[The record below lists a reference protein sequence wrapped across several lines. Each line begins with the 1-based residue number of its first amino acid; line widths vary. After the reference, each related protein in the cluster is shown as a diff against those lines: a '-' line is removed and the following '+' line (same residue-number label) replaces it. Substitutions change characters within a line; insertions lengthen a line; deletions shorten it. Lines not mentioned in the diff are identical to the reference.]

1 MKQGYGRERL
11 SPNCGPQ
18 QCLCYGE
25 LSPKTWGTDNRFWLD
40 FPQLMK
46 RKHDRYCKGAW
57 ETRWQADTWQAT
69 VQAVLFGCWHNGRP
83 WLGEQLECDI
93 IVLGVEGCEKWE
105 KPKPP
110 DNAVCV
116 FFSACS
122 TVLKRASP
130 QMLGP
135 EGRQWATKPSTF
147 WVTSSKWP
155 CSI

>member
-1 MKQGYGRERL
+1 MIY
-11 SPNCGPQ
+11 S
-18 QCLCYGE
+18 E

-40 FPQLMK
+40 FPQLMR
-46 RKHDRYCKGAW
+46 RKHDRNCKGAW
-57 ETRWQADTWQAT
+57 ETRWQADIQNFTLW
-69 VQAVLFGCWHNGRP
+69 VLTLCKL

-93 IVLGVEGCEKWE
+93 RVLGFEGCEKWE

-122 TVLKRASP
+122 LILKRASS

-135 EGRQWATKPSTF
+135 EGRQRATKPCTF
-147 WVTSSKWP
+147 GVTSSKWP
-155 CSI
+155 CFIWKSLPSAGWLQASTE